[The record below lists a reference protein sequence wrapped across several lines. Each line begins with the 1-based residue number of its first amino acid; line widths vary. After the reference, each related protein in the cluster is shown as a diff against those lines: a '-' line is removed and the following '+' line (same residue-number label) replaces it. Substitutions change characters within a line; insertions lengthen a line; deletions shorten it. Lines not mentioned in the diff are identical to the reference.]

1 MKCRF
6 KLGEPKHT
14 RNYVEVELMV
24 DIAQVSQCCAG
35 LSQRPAVSPATV
47 VPPVFLHLDPRS
59 DYVSLFRG
67 VRPKAGCLA
76 CTKAS

>member
-1 MKCRF
+1 
-6 KLGEPKHT
+6 
-14 RNYVEVELMV
+14 MV
-24 DIAQVSQCCAG
+24 DIAQVSQYCAG

-67 VRPKAGCLA
+67 CTAEGGLPGLHQGQLIEPGRDVFRMTRP
-76 CTKAS
+76 